1 MTKLPVKKTI
11 AALALLAAGAATALA
26 ADDPIAARKALM
38 QANGG
43 AAGLSAG
50 MMKGEIAY
58 SPAAGKAAITALHAT
73 AMTFGDYFPEGS
85 DMGVDTKASPKIWE
99 DPDGFQAELDK
110 FKSATD
116 AAMQASGRGGPG
128 DIEAFKA
135 AIGPV
140 LGTCKSCH
148 EGYQIQQ

>member
-1 MTKLPVKKTI
+1 MKKTV
-11 AALALLAAGAATALA
+11 LAFSVVAATAVA
-26 ADDPIAARKALM
+26 AFASDDPIASRKALM
-38 QANGG
+38 QGNGA

-58 SPAAGKAAITALHAT
+58 SPAAAKAAIAALNAT

-85 DMGVDTKASPKIWE
+85 DMGADTKASPKIWE
-99 DPDGFQAELDK
+99 DPDGFQAELAK
-110 FKSATD
+110 FQSAT
-116 AAMQASGRGGPG
+116 AAAVQASGREGPA
-128 DIEAFKA
+128 DMEAFKA
-135 AIGPV
+135 AVGPV